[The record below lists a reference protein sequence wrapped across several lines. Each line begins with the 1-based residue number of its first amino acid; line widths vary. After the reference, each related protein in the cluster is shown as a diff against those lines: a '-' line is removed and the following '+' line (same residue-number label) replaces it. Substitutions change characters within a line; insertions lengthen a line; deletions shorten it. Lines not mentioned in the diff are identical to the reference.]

1 MARLYTEPINEEPLA
16 YFAGGAAGVSRP
28 HEVVPVV
35 SNFISHDL
43 HALVHHILGFVQ
55 LLHGKAYVHLDNT
68 NRHHLDT
75 ILESGKTISTL
86 MDDLLNLARVARFES
101 HKKELGLKK
110 TVEEALS
117 ELHPQIAGRR
127 VNWQAERLST
137 VLGDLS
143 KLLLA
148 MSNLISNAVKFPG
161 SRSPGRI
168 EIGRSEAREPIISLR
183 DNGVGLDTHPAHKRC
198 EHLQDREGPRSKAVM
213 ARPMIS
219 VSAATGLLEAI
230 AARGEDPDQILC
242 KFEIDRSAFSEPEG
256 FIPSSIFAGVLEA
269 AAQATADDCFGLHL
283 GENYNP
289 RNIGPLVYVVLNS
302 PTIRAGIENFERYL
316 QVYNEAAK
324 WFFTSEGNRGYIRY
338 LLTDLGTHSLRH
350 SNEHGMT
357 IAFNM
362 LRMMVGSHWAP
373 KEVQFAHEAPKQM
386 SEHLRIFNAPVS
398 FGCKTNA
405 IVIDRQFVER
415 EVPAADQQLY
425 QILKRYLD
433 QVLSEMPREDTLLAA
448 VRRATAETMRDGN
461 LKLARVAKQM
471 AMSARTLQRQ
481 LKERGVDF
489 KQLTDETRRRF
500 AVNYL
505 KERKNT
511 LTEVAFL
518 LGYSELSAF
527 NRAFKRWTGST
538 PLDYRRSGCTAL
550 HSYQNSRDKYPAPIV
565 STGFTL

>member
-1 MARLYTEPINEEPLA
+1 
-16 YFAGGAAGVSRP
+16 V
-28 HEVVPVV
+28 
-35 SNFISHDL
+35 DL
-43 HALVHHILGFVQ
+43 
-55 LLHGKAYVHLDNT
+55 N
-68 NRHHLDT
+68 
-75 ILESGKTISTL
+75 
-86 MDDLLNLARVARFES
+86 
-101 HKKELGLKK
+101 K
-110 TVEEALS
+110 TVEKALNQ
-117 ELHPQIAGRR
+117 LHPQIAGRP
-127 VNWQAERLST
+127 VISQEPLPT

-148 MSNLISNAVKFPG
+148 LSNLISNTG
-161 SRSPGRI
+161 TRSPGRI
-168 EIGRSEAREPIISLR
+168 EIGTRTSEARDPIISAR
-183 DNGVGLDTHPAHKRC
+183 GNGVGFDIHRSHKLCGHPQGH
-198 EHLQDREGPRSKAVM
+198 EGPGSQAGS

-230 AARGEDPDQILC
+230 AARGGNPDQILR
-242 KFEIDRSAFSEPEG
+242 KFGIDRSAFSEPEG
-256 FIPSSIFAGVLEA
+256 FIPSSIFAGVLEE

-316 QVYNEAAK
+316 HVYNEAAK

-338 LLTDLGTHSLRH
+338 LLTDLGIKSLRH
-350 SNEHGMT
+350 SNEHEMT
-357 IAFNM
+357 IAFNT
-362 LRMMVGSHWAP
+362 LRMMVGSQWAP
-373 KEVQFAHEAPKQM
+373 KEVQFAHEAPKQT
-386 SEHLRIFNAPVS
+386 SEYLRIFHAPVS

-405 IVIDRQFVER
+405 IVTDLHFVER
-415 EVPAADQQLY
+415 EVPAADQRLY

-433 QVLSEMPREDTLLAA
+433 HVLGEMPREDNLLAS
-448 VRRATAETMRDGN
+448 VRRATAETMRDGD

-471 AMSARTLQRQ
+471 AMSTRTLQRQ

-489 KQLTDETRRRF
+489 KHLTDETRRRF

-538 PLDYRRSGCTAL
+538 PLDYRRSVCCVQSHQTSL
-550 HSYQNSRDKYPAPIV
+550 DKYH
-565 STGFTL
+565 SLLKDHDDSWRTWSDRGHLLFER